1 MMSKRVQ
8 VVAFSDVTYLKQQ
21 KQTHTSATLTPTM
34 RAQPDGV
41 SSALD
46 EPLLAMSAVA
56 GTAPAAT
63 SGFPITACVAA
74 CIPQYTG
81 ANTS

>member
-1 MMSKRVQ
+1 MVSVKMVQ
-8 VVAFSDVTYLKQQ
+8 AAVVTHLKQQ
-21 KQTHTSATLTPTM
+21 KQMHSSATLMPTM

-41 SSALD
+41 SNAAE
-46 EPLLAMSAVA
+46 EPLFAMSAVA

-63 SGFPITACVAA
+63 SGFPMPACVTA